1 MPQSKPWHFWL
12 VLLACAAV
20 TILSCWAG
28 WVFLMQP
35 TGAAVK
41 TAGTLRDTV
50 LAETGISP
58 RILANAGALFSQ
70 SAEGDQKTILEKTY
84 PLTETLE
91 GIGPVE
97 ATATF
102 RAGFFPREKFEIRVD
117 RGGRTAT
124 ATLPQMRILDLAID
138 APALAALPGPARE
151 RAERLLRRAAKS
163 RFTKNTTSE
172 ARALFFKK
180 VQTAGLA
187 AGCEVS
193 EAQ

>member
-124 ATLPQMRILDLAID
+124 ATLPPMRILDLAID

-163 RFTKNTTSE
+163 KFGKTSTEAARVVFFEKLKN
-172 ARALFFKK
+172 
-180 VQTAGLA
+180 AGISVGCSISA
-187 AGCEVS
+187 AE
-193 EAQ
+193 